1 MSRPFHLQGAG
12 RQAVTLSEGV
22 REGTRRQRE
31 MLESL
36 LAVSGLVLLR
46 GEGRKYKGFGLGL
59 KGLKWEGRTIGHRLG
74 VEV

>member
-1 MSRPFHLQGAG
+1 
-12 RQAVTLSEGV
+12 
-22 REGTRRQRE
+22 